1 MFLSSFDSGF
11 DSEAPVAGDLL
22 AQLGVRPAAV
32 REVAAEDR
40 ALRCPDRDAVFP
52 ERRLADLF
60 PVPAS
65 PPASRRWRRA

>member
-1 MFLSSFDSGF
+1 MFLASFDF
-11 DSEAPVAGDLL
+11 DAPAAGDLL
-22 AQLGVRPAAV
+22 AELGVRPAAV

-40 ALRCPDRDAVFP
+40 ALRCPDRGAVFP

-65 PPASRRWRRA
+65 PSAERRWRRA